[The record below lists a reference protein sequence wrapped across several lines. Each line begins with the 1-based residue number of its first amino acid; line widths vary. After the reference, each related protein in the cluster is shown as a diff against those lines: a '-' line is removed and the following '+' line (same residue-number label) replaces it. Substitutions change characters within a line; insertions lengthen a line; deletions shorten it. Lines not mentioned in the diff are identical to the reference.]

1 MYTIDEVITV
11 NLSEN
16 LTTVFKEAYTDE
28 IKKAVVAFA
37 NTAGGRIY
45 IGIADDGSVTGIEN
59 TDEVML
65 QVSNAVR
72 DAIRPDVTMFT
83 SYHIDKIYDKNVV
96 IIDVQKG
103 TACPYYL
110 ESKGI
115 RPGGVYVRQGASSVP
130 ATSAAILKM
139 IKETDGDSYEAI
151 RCTNQQLTFD
161 YAEAEF
167 GKSGIEFGT
176 NQKKTLKIINDDDMF
191 TNLAELLSEQCV
203 HTIKAAVFDGTE
215 KVNFNDR
222 AEFGGSVLKQ
232 VNDAYDYINRY
243 NRTRSEFND
252 IHRID
257 MRDYPTPAVR
267 EALLNAVVHRDYAF
281 SGSILISIFDD
292 RIEIVSIGGLVKG
305 ISYDDMM
312 VGVSIQRNE
321 KLANVFYRLSLIEA
335 FGTGI
340 QKIMRCYKEFSVK
353 PEITV
358 SDNAF
363 KIVLPNSNYHVK
375 KLHIS
380 NSYDDIILKY
390 LSENEFVTRKEAET
404 ILGVSQASAAR
415 ILRKMVDREELHKI
429 GSGKNLRYVFT
440 GKK

>member
-1 MYTIDEVITV
+1 M

-16 LTTVFKEAYTDE
+16 LTTEFKEAYTDD
-28 IKKAVVAFA
+28 IKKSVVAFA

-45 IGIADDGSVTGIEN
+45 IGIADDGSVSGIEN
-59 TDEVML
+59 GDETIL
-65 QVSNAVR
+65 RASNAVR
-72 DAIRPDVTMFT
+72 DAIRPDVTMFV
-83 SYHIDKIYDKNVV
+83 SYHIDKINDKNIA

-110 ESKGI
+110 ASKGI
-115 RPGGVYVRQGASSVP
+115 RPGGVYIRQGASSVP
-130 ATSAAILKM
+130 ASSAAILKM
-139 IKETDGDSYEAI
+139 IKESDGDSYEMI

-161 YAEAEF
+161 YAQTEFKKAGVEF
-167 GKSGIEFGT
+167 GE

-191 TNLAELLSEQCV
+191 TNLAELLSDQCV
-203 HTIKAAVFDGTE
+203 HTVKAAVFDGTE
-215 KVNFNDR
+215 KINFNDR

-243 NRTRSEFND
+243 NRTRSEYKD

-257 MRDYPTPAVR
+257 IRDYPSPAVR

-312 VGVSIQRNE
+312 LGVSIQRNE
-321 KLANVFYRLSLIEA
+321 KLANIFYRLNLIES

-340 QKIMRCYKEFSVK
+340 QKIIRCYKDFPVK
-353 PEITV
+353 PQIAV

-363 KIVLPNSNYHVK
+363 KITLPNLGYSAKETHAA
-375 KLHIS
+375 
-380 NSYDDIILKY
+380 NSYNNIILTY
-390 LSENEFVTRKEAET
+390 LLKNEFITRKESEVL
-404 ILGVSQASAAR
+404 LGVSQASAAR
-415 ILRKMVDREELHKI
+415 ILRKMADSGEIYKV
-429 GSGKNLRYVFT
+429 GNGKNLRYT
-440 GKK
+440 KNK

>member
-1 MYTIDEVITV
+1 M
-11 NLSEN
+11 NLVEN
-16 LTTVFKEAYTDE
+16 LTNEFKETYTDE
-28 IKKAVVAFA
+28 IKKTVIAFA

-45 IGIADDGSVTGIEN
+45 IGIADDGSVIGIEN

-83 SYHIDKIYDKNVV
+83 SYHVDKIDDKNVL

-139 IKETDGDSYEAI
+139 IKESDGDRYEAI

-161 YAEAEF
+161 YAEIEF
-167 GKSGIEFGT
+167 RKSSIEFGT
-176 NQKKTLKIINDDDMF
+176 NQKKTLKIINDDNMF
-191 TNLAELLSEQCV
+191 TNLAELLSDQCV

-215 KVNFNDR
+215 KINFKDR
-222 AEFGGSVLKQ
+222 TEFSGSVLKQ

-243 NRTRSEFND
+243 NRTRSEFKD

-257 MRDYPTPAVR
+257 IRDYPTPAVR

-321 KLANVFYRLSLIEA
+321 KLANVFYRLSLIES

-340 QKIMRCYKEFSVK
+340 QKIMRSYKEFSVK
-353 PEITV
+353 PQITV

-363 KIVLPNSNYHVK
+363 KIILPNSNYHANDLNV
-375 KLHIS
+375 S
-380 NSYDDIILKY
+380 NSYADVILKY
-390 LSENEFVTRKEAET
+390 LSEKEFITRKEAEV
-404 ILGVSQASAAR
+404 ILNVSQASAAR
-415 ILRKMVDREELHKI
+415 ILKKLVDAGELCKV
-429 GSGKNLRYVFT
+429 GNGKNLRYM
-440 GKK
+440 KKINK